1 MSGTTSRQVGGTS
14 RHRLPVADLDAVA
27 AGRVGEGTAGR
38 LSLGERSRRMLMLR
52 GVTAAVVAAGD
63 PGPLPPVTDAVALLL
78 RAEAADARVVSEILT
93 HPAVGVWAV
102 GLLARLRSEG
112 AADAPGGRPLWQDTG
127 YLHTLAGAAAVRAGV
142 GALVRV
148 PAYAG
153 TVCLPTL
160 GRAEFPG
167 PHMEYATAVLETAP
181 GAGATLTLG
190 TRVLRLPGEPG
201 LPGERWHPV
210 RTLVWHPGGDGGP
223 HTLALDDCDPYRD
236 FRELHPT
243 RGSLAGAEEETWR
256 RLFAEAGQVLAARH
270 PGAAGLLSFS
280 LRTLAPLPRR
290 PRFRAESAS
299 YSESV
304 GGVVLSEPHDAT
316 ELAATLVH
324 EARHSVLNSLVHQV
338 GLFRRPDPDG
348 REPGEPLLYAPW
360 RSDPRP
366 TPGLVHGVYAFAG
379 VADFWRVERH
389 ALSGRRADLAH
400 FEFAVWRDA
409 VAQALRSLSAPGPQA
424 RLTDWGRRF
433 VDRLASWTA
442 PWARERV
449 PSYPLALARE
459 ESADLRITWR
469 LHHVRAR
476 PDEVRELA
484 ERWRSGLSARG
495 VGGAAEPVP
504 QASGGGREPRGELRR
519 VLLADGSLKA
529 ARTDH
534 DRRADLL
541 AADRGLVGGDT
552 ADALRGYQA
561 VLADDPGAHAA
572 WAGLALA
579 LRAADATAATPCL
592 LGRPERV
599 RALALELHADGASPV
614 DPVKLCTWLSE

>member
-1 MSGTTSRQVGGTS
+1 M
-14 RHRLPVADLDAVA
+14 ADLDAVA
-27 AGRVGEGTAGR
+27 AGQVGAGTAGR
-38 LSLGERSRRMLMLR
+38 LNLGERSRRMLMLR

-102 GLLARLRSEG
+102 DLLARLRSGEPP
-112 AADAPGGRPLWQDTG
+112 DVPGGRPLWQDTG
-127 YLHTLAGAAAVRAGV
+127 YLHALAGVAAVRAGV
-142 GALVRV
+142 DALVRV
-148 PAYAG
+148 PARAG

-181 GAGATLTLG
+181 DTGATLTLG
-190 TRVLRLPGEPG
+190 TRLIRLSEEPASPGG
-201 LPGERWHPV
+201 RWHPV
-210 RTLVWHPGGDGGP
+210 RTVHLPPGGGEGP
-223 HTLALDDCDPYRD
+223 HAFVLDDCDPYRD
-236 FRELHPT
+236 FRELHSARPPLT
-243 RGSLAGAEEETWR
+243 GAEEETWR
-256 RLFAEAGQVLAARH
+256 RLLEEAGRLLAARH
-270 PGAAGLLSFS
+270 PGTAGLLSFA
-280 LRTLAPLPRR
+280 LRTLAPLPRT

-299 YSESV
+299 YSEAV

-338 GLFRRPDPDG
+338 GLFRRPDP
-348 REPGEPLLYAPW
+348 REPLLYAPW

-366 TPGLVHGVYAFAG
+366 TAGLVHGVYSFAG

-409 VAQALRSLSAPGPQA
+409 VAQALRSLSEPGPQA

-433 VDRLASWTA
+433 VARLAAWTA
-442 PWARERV
+442 PWAGEPV
-449 PSYPLALARE
+449 PSHPLALARA

-469 LHHVRAR
+469 LHHLRPH

-484 ERWRSGLSARG
+484 ERWRSGRPARG
-495 VGGAAEPVP
+495 VDGGAEPAVR
-504 QASGGGREPRGELRR
+504 ASDGGRGEPRGELRR
-519 VLLADGSLKA
+519 VLLADGSLTA
-529 ARTDH
+529 ADAAG
-534 DRRADLL
+534 DRRPELL
-541 AADRGLVGGDT
+541 AADHDLVGGDV
-552 ADALRGYQA
+552 AGALRGYQA
-561 VLADDPGAHAA
+561 VLADDPGAHPA

-579 LRAADATAATPCL
+579 LHAADAGAATPCL
-592 LGRPERV
+592 HARPELV
-599 RALALELHADGASPV
+599 RALALELQADGTSPV